1 MENRNLYTYFGP
13 MFSGKSKKLVIVYH
27 SLSDTKAIF
36 KPLID
41 TRDEVL
47 IQSRHGEH
55 AIAIPLKNI
64 EDIFDHVESPIKQ
77 KHLFFDEAFMFDG
90 DFVKIVKQLLA
101 QDYYV
106 HVAGLDTNYLGKPF
120 VAMQTLIKMTP
131 ECNKHKLHGWCHI
144 CNKPSNWTVRLTNGV
159 LDGPDTPL
167 IVVDD
172 GRTNTVYQTRCDKHK
187 DYNSL
192 K

>member
-13 MFSGKSKKLVIVYH
+13 MFSGKSEKLVTVYH
-27 SLSDTKAIF
+27 SLSDPKAIF
-36 KPLID
+36 KPSID

-47 IQSRHGEH
+47 IKSRHGEQ

-64 EDIFDHVESPIKQ
+64 EEVFNYLKTPKKEM
-77 KHLFFDEAFMFDG
+77 HLFFDEVFMFGG
-90 DFVKIVKQLLA
+90 DLVETVKKLLELGYFVHIG
-101 QDYYV
+101 
-106 HVAGLDTNYLGKPF
+106 GLDTNYLGNPF
-120 VAMQTLIKMTP
+120 VETQILISMTP

-159 LDGPDTPL
+159 LDGPETPL

-172 GRTNTVYQTRCDKHK
+172 GRNDTIYQTRCDEHK
-187 DYNSL
+187 RYNSL